1 MGGGEKT
8 LIEHALKG
16 IKVQVTISHLK
27 HLKNALMKFFSEQ
40 ESHLSMMLQMGGPGF
55 MFGSDTSINLQFDD
69 IEELQSH
76 PLASNLMIEFHALID
91 QLTGHEQEYY
101 ENWKE

>member
-40 ESHLSMMLQMGGPGF
+40 ESNLSMMLQMGGPGF

-69 IEELQSH
+69 IEELQQH